1 MQATP
6 VDFAFHDLEPGSDDF
21 RADVLQGLAKPGK
34 EIPPKYFYD
43 AEGSKLFSAIC
54 ELPEYYPTRTE
65 IGILAAQAEEIAR
78 LAGPDSLILE
88 YGSGSSQKIRLLI
101 QAMRPCGYVP
111 IEICRSYLQDAAAE
125 LTQHFPGLPIHAIC
139 ADYTQLRHLPAE
151 VKAHGRHMLF
161 FPGSTIGNCTPL
173 QATQLLKTAATLL
186 GPSGALLIG
195 VDLKKDPARL
205 NAAYND
211 TQGVTAAFNLNLLRR
226 INQELDGDF
235 DLANFRHRAFYN
247 ADQGRVE
254 MHLESLAD
262 QRVRVA
268 DVIFDFRRN
277 ESIHTENSYKYTTE
291 EFRQMAETAGF
302 KPLRVWTDAE
312 HLFSVHYLQV
322 GVGWRG

>member
-1 MQATP
+1 MQATHAG
-6 VDFAFHDLEPGSDDF
+6 FAFHDLDPGSDDF
-21 RADVLQGLAKPGK
+21 HAEVLQGLAKPHK

-65 IGILAAQAEEIAR
+65 IGILAAQAKEIAR

-101 QAMRPCGYVP
+101 QAMQPCGYVP
-111 IEICRSYLQDAAAE
+111 IEICRSYLQEAAAE
-125 LTQHFPGLPIHAIC
+125 LAQHFPSLPIHAIC
-139 ADYTQLRHLPAE
+139 ADYTQLRQLPAE
-151 VKAHGRHMLF
+151 VKAHGRPLLF
-161 FPGSTIGNCTPL
+161 FPGSTIGNYTPL

-226 INQELDGDF
+226 INQELGGDF
-235 DLANFRHRAFYN
+235 DLASFRHRAFYN
-247 ADQGRVE
+247 TDQGRAE

-268 DVIFDFRRN
+268 DGIVDFRRG
-277 ESIHTENSYKYTTE
+277 ESIHTENSYKYSIE

-302 KPLRVWTDAE
+302 TPLRVWTDAE
-312 HLFSVHYLQV
+312 RLFSVHYLQV
-322 GVGWRG
+322 GAS

>member
-1 MQATP
+1 MQAK
-6 VDFAFHDLEPGSDDF
+6 DFSFAFHDLEPGSDDF
-21 RADVLQGLAKPGK
+21 RADVLQGLAKPIK

-65 IGILAAQAEEIAR
+65 VAILAAQAGEIAR
-78 LAGPDSLILE
+78 LAGPDALVLE

-101 QAMRPCGYVP
+101 QAMQPCGYVP
-111 IEICRSYLQDAAAE
+111 IEICRSYLQEAAAE
-125 LTQHFPGLPIHAIC
+125 LAQHFPGLPIHAIC
-139 ADYTQLRHLPAE
+139 TDYTQLRQLPAE
-151 VKAHGRHMLF
+151 VKAHGRPLLF

-173 QATQLLKTAATLL
+173 QATQLLKTAASLL

-211 TQGVTAAFNLNLLRR
+211 AQGVTAAFNMNLLRR
-226 INQELDGDF
+226 INRELEGDF
-235 DLANFRHRAFYN
+235 DLAGFRHHAFYN
-247 ADQGRVE
+247 AEHGRVE

-268 DVIFDFRRN
+268 DARFNFRRG
-277 ESIHTENSYKYTTE
+277 ERIHTENSYKYTIE
-291 EFRQMAETAGF
+291 EFRQMSETAGF
-302 KPLRVWTDAE
+302 TPLQVWTDAE
-312 HLFSVHYLQV
+312 QLFSVHYLQV
-322 GVGWRG
+322 GAS